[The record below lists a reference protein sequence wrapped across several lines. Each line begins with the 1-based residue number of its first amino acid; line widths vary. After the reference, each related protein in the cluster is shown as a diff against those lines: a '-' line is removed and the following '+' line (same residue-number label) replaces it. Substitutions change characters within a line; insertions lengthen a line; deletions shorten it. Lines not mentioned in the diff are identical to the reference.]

1 MRSRVVPIKDMQHKF
16 GAEVKSFSYAF
27 VIANHAPGWEASAL
41 IKKEKDQ
48 EKFLVPHFP
57 AFGNQAAPSISQVL
71 SKTKPGKYIEVKSR
85 N

>member
-1 MRSRVVPIKDMQHKF
+1 MRSRVVPIKEMQHKF

-27 VIANHAPGWEASAL
+27 VIANHAPGWEASAF
-41 IKKEKDQ
+41 IPKEKDQ

-57 AFGNQAAPSISQVL
+57 AFGNQANSILPQVQL
-71 SKTKPGKYIEVKSR
+71 KTKPAKYIEVKSR